1 MGQESEGVYYTSE
14 RGNPP
19 IGGERSCLTGTN
31 PLKRGHRLPIRD
43 LRLSSARFPDAV

>member
-19 IGGERSCLTGTN
+19 IGGERSCLTVN
-31 PLKRGHRLPIRD
+31 KPLKDKDKETQPKVETLGNPTEG
-43 LRLSSARFPDAV
+43 